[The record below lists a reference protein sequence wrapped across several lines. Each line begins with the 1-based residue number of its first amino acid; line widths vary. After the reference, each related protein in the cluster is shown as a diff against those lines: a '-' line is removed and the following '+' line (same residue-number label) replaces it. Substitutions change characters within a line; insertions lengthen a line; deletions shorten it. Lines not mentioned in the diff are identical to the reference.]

1 MKEKNQQ
8 KKSSSKKGG
17 FSTLIAKAEK
27 NRVGSFTEVEGNLIT
42 LANDGEFDFIG
53 HGCNCF
59 ATMGAGIALPIG
71 IEFPEM
77 KKADRNFEAPHAMR
91 LGDYSSAYIRRGEV
105 AFTGINF
112 YSQYNP
118 GKDFIKESLIL
129 GLKKFVL
136 QHKEDY
142 PTKRDKLAKM
152 RFGLPLIGC
161 GIAGGNWDEVKEII
175 KTELSEFDVTIVHF
189 VENQQAQ
196 RNQYLDDWK
205 KDMGGF

>member
-1 MKEKNQQ
+1 MKDNSQQ
-8 KKSSSKKGG
+8 KKSSFKKGG
-17 FSTLIAKAEK
+17 FSTLIKKPEK
-27 NRVGSFTEVEGNLIT
+27 IRVGSFTELEGNLIT
-42 LANDGEFDFIG
+42 LAKEGAFDYIG

-71 IEFPEM
+71 VEFPEM
-77 KKADRNFEAPHAMR
+77 KRADKYFQAPHAMR
-91 LGDYSSAYIRRGEV
+91 LGNYTSAYVKRETI

-118 GKDFIKESLIL
+118 GKDFIKESLIVS
-129 GLKKFVL
+129 LKKFVL

-142 PTKRDKLAKM
+142 PTKRDKLTKM

-189 VENQQAQ
+189 VEDQKTQ
-196 RNQYLDDWK
+196 RSQYLDDWK
-205 KDMGGF
+205 KDINY